1 MIAEQGRSFLER
13 YGAVLV
19 GVLAAC
25 EQALDPDVDA
35 EANVELPAVDSVVDT
50 WDEARDERNGLVL
63 LDRRAWRRDLDLRHL
78 PRP

>member
-35 EANVELPAVDSVVDT
+35 EAKTPSLT